1 MVETEEIKKRFNECI
16 DTTIIFCTN
25 VKQVKFL
32 GKMYDG
38 SAFKNLCTHNS
49 DIEIYFTKNNHC
61 GWQDGYNFT
70 YFKTRKSN
78 WKSITFNEL
87 MNCKKTYELW

>member
-1 MVETEEIKKRFNECI
+1 MVETKEIKEKFKKCI

-38 SAFKNLCTHNS
+38 KSFQTLCTNNS
-49 DIEIYFTKNNHC
+49 DIEIYFTKNYGC

-70 YFKTRKSN
+70 YFKKHRPN
-78 WKSITFNEL
+78 WKSITFDEL
-87 MNCKKTYELW
+87 INYKKIYELW